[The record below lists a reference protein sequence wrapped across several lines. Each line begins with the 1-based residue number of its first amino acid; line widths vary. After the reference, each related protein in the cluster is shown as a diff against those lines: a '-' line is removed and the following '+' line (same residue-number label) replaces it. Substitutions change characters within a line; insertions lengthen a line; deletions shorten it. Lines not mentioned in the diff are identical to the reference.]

1 MYYREYFC
9 NIFTKNCFT
18 SKNNKN
24 KVHVEKCKETSM
36 KEFSK
41 IINDIYDMKDL
52 TPESTDCIR
61 NMTDEEKMSIIQL
74 YDKNMKAL
82 KDAVMNL

>member
-1 MYYREYFC
+1 
-9 NIFTKNCFT
+9 
-18 SKNNKN
+18 
-24 KVHVEKCKETSM
+24 
-36 KEFSK
+36 
-41 IINDIYDMKDL
+41 MKDL

-61 NMTDEEKMSIIQL
+61 NMNHDEKMNIIQL